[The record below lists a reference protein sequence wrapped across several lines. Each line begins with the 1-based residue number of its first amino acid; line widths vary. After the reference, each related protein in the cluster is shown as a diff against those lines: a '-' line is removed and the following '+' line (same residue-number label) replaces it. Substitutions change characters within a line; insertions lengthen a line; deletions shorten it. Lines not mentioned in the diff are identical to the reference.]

1 MREHDAELLLLT
13 ERSVTGPLSS
23 FVPPRIRNRCP
34 HCHESF
40 GSASLS
46 IHVNRCRS
54 LLENDSEESTA
65 KTHDLKSHQ
74 RKSRKAHTLVDLCL
88 KVIMN
93 NFHVTCM
100 DKIYT
105 QPEHQAALIAS
116 LPMSLIH
123 RIVMSLVMDGKQT
136 RAALDQERT
145 KRHQSEQDL
154 ERIAQHNFQLKDA
167 SRQGLLLQKRL
178 QEEEELLGRFNSSL
192 ISTRQE
198 CHALKIEIKQLKVK
212 CSQHEKEKLRSD
224 AKLDR
229 LHVKNEELKSKLNAA
244 KMREVEAFKT
254 LTRLAK
260 RHSINST
267 KREPENSTD
276 CSNQK
281 ESSPTRESN
290 RTFMKFKVHKRPA
303 SGLSKIPYPS
313 GFDSYL
319 CQQIKS

>member
-74 RKSRKAHTLVDLCL
+74 RKSRKAHTLVDLFVCYFKCIQSNICLNSWIYLRRCL

-105 QPEHQAALIAS
+105 QPEHQGLTA
-116 LPMSLIH
+116 M
-123 RIVMSLVMDGKQT
+123 MDKKAGKLT
-136 RAALDQERT
+136 VY
-145 KRHQSEQDL
+145 
-154 ERIAQHNFQLKDA
+154 I
-167 SRQGLLLQKRL
+167 
-178 QEEEELLGRFNSSL
+178 GR
-192 ISTRQE
+192 
-198 CHALKIEIKQLKVK
+198 V
-212 CSQHEKEKLRSD
+212 
-224 AKLDR
+224 
-229 LHVKNEELKSKLNAA
+229 
-244 KMREVEAFKT
+244 
-254 LTRLAK
+254 
-260 RHSINST
+260 
-267 KREPENSTD
+267 
-276 CSNQK
+276 
-281 ESSPTRESN
+281 
-290 RTFMKFKVHKRPA
+290 
-303 SGLSKIPYPS
+303 
-313 GFDSYL
+313 
-319 CQQIKS
+319 